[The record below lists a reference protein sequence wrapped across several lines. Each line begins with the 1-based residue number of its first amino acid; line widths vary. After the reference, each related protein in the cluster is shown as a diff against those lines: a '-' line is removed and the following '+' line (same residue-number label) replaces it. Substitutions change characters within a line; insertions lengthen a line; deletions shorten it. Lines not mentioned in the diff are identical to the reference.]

1 MKIKKGDRVVVIS
14 GRDKGVEGDVI
25 SVQIARNKVLVE
37 GVNVAKRHT
46 KPTQTNQQG
55 GIIEKILPIHVS
67 NVAVICPRTGKPGR
81 VGYRIEGDTKVRFHK
96 ASGEEL
102 P

>member
-1 MKIKKGDRVVVIS
+1 MKIKKGDRVQVLTGKYRGAEGLVI
-14 GRDKGVEGDVI
+14 GVDP
-25 SVQIARNKVLVE
+25 SKNKVLVE

-55 GIIEKILPIHVS
+55 GIIEKIMPINAS
-67 NVAVICPRTGKPGR
+67 NVAVLCPKTGKPGR
-81 VGYRIEGDTKVRFHK
+81 VGYRIEGDKKVRFHK

-102 P
+102 S